1 MQSSFFPMKI
11 LIHLH
16 YMFPHFIQ
24 IISIFCTSI
33 AYYYQ
38 KRCCLYP
45 KLHHKLQIYVSILK
59 KTFVCSR
66 QNSSQHLAYLLWSEF
81 QTIIWMQQNGFRS
94 SWSTAYLLTDVSGRI
109 VRAFHRSG
117 TTQAVALYIYIY
129 TYIYIYNIIYIDNI
143 IYIYIYIYTKLLI
156 EFGMLVFFINLSL
169 IKICVRY
176 VALFC
181 LFSAIDSIKWFWM
194 GILHR
199 NILLMLGFFEAPFLV
214 LHFS

>member
-11 LIHLH
+11 
-16 YMFPHFIQ
+16 
-24 IISIFCTSI
+24 ISIFYTSI

-38 KRCCLYP
+38 KKCCLYP

-129 TYIYIYNIIYIDNI
+129 
-143 IYIYIYIYTKLLI
+143 IYIYTKLLI

>member
-129 TYIYIYNIIYIDNI
+129 TYIYIYIYII
-143 IYIYIYIYTKLLI
+143 
-156 EFGMLVFFINLSL
+156 
-169 IKICVRY
+169 
-176 VALFC
+176 
-181 LFSAIDSIKWFWM
+181 
-194 GILHR
+194 
-199 NILLMLGFFEAPFLV
+199 
-214 LHFS
+214 